1 MLLWAVRTENTPVV
15 MALLAEE
22 SIGLDVNARG
32 PDNVTPLNLAAAEG
46 HLPIVK
52 LLLEY
57 GACPDDRTAN
67 KVTPLMSAVYHEQT
81 AVVRLLAALNK
92 DKPDAVRLDGPDNDG
107 KTPLILAAERG
118 YDGVVKVLLDHGAN
132 KDARDTAGMTAMAHA
147 AKKGYSA
154 VIDQLLVHGAN
165 PNLKDKENAT
175 PLLWASCRNKES
187 VVRQLL
193 ARDDLE
199 VDAVDY
205 ENMTAFMWAIERRY
219 STIAELL
226 AERLDLSRTDMIQQV
241 LLWLKRRR
249 ISTPSGTGEED
260 YGNW

>member
-1 MLLWAVRTENTPVV
+1 
-15 MALLAEE
+15 
-22 SIGLDVNARG
+22 
-32 PDNVTPLNLAAAEG
+32 
-46 HLPIVK
+46 
-52 LLLEY
+52 
-57 GACPDDRTAN
+57 
-67 KVTPLMSAVYHEQT
+67 
-81 AVVRLLAALNK
+81 
-92 DKPDAVRLDGPDNDG
+92 
-107 KTPLILAAERG
+107 
-118 YDGVVKVLLDHGAN
+118 
-132 KDARDTAGMTAMAHA
+132 
-147 AKKGYSA
+147 
-154 VIDQLLVHGAN
+154 
-165 PNLKDKENAT
+165 
-175 PLLWASCRNKES
+175 